1 MTQLLKKFDLT
12 SLRLFLAVCQERS
25 IARAAERECITPSA
39 VSRRIA
45 EIEALIGLPVVVRES
60 RGISVTA
67 VGETVMRYAE
77 AVIANLEGMEAEL
90 SRYATGAKGSVR
102 IVANLSAVVQFLPED
117 ISSFKRVFPEVDI
130 EIDEQTSVNVLR
142 SVREGDVDFG
152 ICNATSPAEGLDL
165 RTYRSDR
172 LVLMIPAGHR
182 LGNALTVRLADVVGE
197 HFVGLR
203 SDASLM
209 RLLAEQAQK
218 LDAKLDVKIRVG
230 SLDALC
236 RMVHVRLGVAV
247 VPQQIGELY
256 INTLNVKLVPIAED
270 WAVRTLMIACR
281 NLEHLAAPAA
291 ALVNFLTDKR

>member
-12 SLRLFLAVCQERS
+12 SLRLFVAVCQERS

-67 VGETVMRYAE
+67 VGETVMRHAE

-130 EIDEQTSVNVLR
+130 EIDEQTSINVLR

-165 RTYRSDR
+165 RAYRSDR

-182 LGNALTVRLADVVGE
+182 LGNALTVRLEDVVGE

-209 RLLAEQAQK
+209 KLLAEQARK

-291 ALVNFLTDKR
+291 ALVNFLTDKH

>member
-12 SLRLFLAVCQERS
+12 SLRLFVAVCQERS

-45 EIEALIGLPVVVRES
+45 EIEALIGLPVVIRES
-60 RGISVTA
+60 RGISVTP

-77 AVIANLEGMEAEL
+77 AVIGNLERMEAEL
-90 SRYATGAKGSVR
+90 SRYASGAKGSVR
-102 IVANLSAVVQFLPED
+102 VVANLSAVVQFLPED

-130 EIDEQTSVNVLR
+130 QIDEQTSVNVLR

-152 ICNATSPAEGLDL
+152 ICNAIEGTEGLDL
-165 RTYRSDR
+165 RPYRSDR
-172 LVLMIPAGHR
+172 LVLMVPAGHR
-182 LGNALTVRLADVVGE
+182 LCGATTVRLQEIVGE

-203 SDASLM
+203 SDAALTK
-209 RLLAEQAQK
+209 LLAEQARK
-218 LDAKLDVKIRVG
+218 LGAKLDVKIRVG

-236 RMVHVRLGVAV
+236 RMVHVRLGVAA

-256 INTLNVKLVPIAED
+256 INTLNVELVPIAED
-270 WAVRTLMIACR
+270 WAVRTLMIVCR
-281 NLEHLAAPAA
+281 SHERLAAPAA
-291 ALVNFLTDKR
+291 ALVNFLTGKR